1 MALSQSAASG
11 FAGSTSVPELGALAS
26 AFDEMVARLRRSATM
41 IRQSAEDNAHA
52 FKGPIATIRQ
62 AIEPLR
68 RRAPPEL
75 LDFLRLIGGALDRLD
90 GLVQSAR
97 VLDSAA
103 AELLDLQQSRV
114 DFSALVTAL
123 TCSMAGTAAAREVR
137 IEAAVEPGM
146 FVFAKADAL
155 ETIVENLIDNAV
167 SFSPSGGVVWWQL
180 KRTDKGVE
188 LAVIDEGPGVE
199 PGQRARI
206 FERYYSYRPQSPET
220 RSGEAHFGVGLW
232 ITRQNVLAIGG
243 AIAPM
248 PEHPHGLR
256 MTVTLPPA

>member
-1 MALSQSAASG
+1 MALLIVVIFAGVWNDLLRFRRLALSQSAASG

-75 LDFLRLIGGALDRLD
+75 LDFLRLIGALDRLD

-114 DFSALVTAL
+114 DFSGFGHGVDRQHGRHRGRRGRCASKPPSSLG
-123 TCSMAGTAAAREVR
+123 CSSLRR
-137 IEAAVEPGM
+137 
-146 FVFAKADAL
+146 
-155 ETIVENLIDNAV
+155 
-167 SFSPSGGVVWWQL
+167 
-180 KRTDKGVE
+180 
-188 LAVIDEGPGVE
+188 
-199 PGQRARI
+199 
-206 FERYYSYRPQSPET
+206 
-220 RSGEAHFGVGLW
+220 
-232 ITRQNVLAIGG
+232 
-243 AIAPM
+243 PM
-248 PEHPHGLR
+248 PWR
-256 MTVTLPPA
+256 RSWRT